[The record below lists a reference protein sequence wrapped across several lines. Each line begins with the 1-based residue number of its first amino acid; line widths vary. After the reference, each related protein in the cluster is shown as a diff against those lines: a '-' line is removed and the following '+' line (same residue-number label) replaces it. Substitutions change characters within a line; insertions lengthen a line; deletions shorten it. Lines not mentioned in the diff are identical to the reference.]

1 MAEKER
7 VRIGVVG
14 SEPSVWA
21 TLETHGG
28 SFVLR
33 PEEWVEPPQ
42 QIGITRAVDGR
53 ITSWTEGNRRGVVAD
68 FKPRPLW
75 GESDDGPFTILDA
88 RMSTE
93 ITWRFLPTQVYEAG
107 SILRGAHIDGEESPA
122 EAIRVAFTIRGTGW
136 ADGDPVQTRQ
146 GRISPWGSDDHGPG
160 LMWEPNDPHAVHV
173 LRQSFP
179 PILQA
184 LLQLWTEG
192 QVDVRAA
199 QVRIRGAGWCP
210 IESPESPTKSPP
222 RSLLPLAELNMGIVA
237 TWINL
242 AGNLGP
248 IPFLAIGD
256 RAPLQPEA
264 QLIATAL
271 ESLHRRLRP
280 ERRRFQASENQR
292 NKARRAA
299 VTAALEV
306 LKDTVEGPEV
316 ISKAYREALGH
327 VQDPSYADRLTE
339 LLPQVQAAA
348 PGLLGPSLSA
358 WIKDMGEVRNTQSHG
373 LQRDDE
379 LGEPGI
385 SRYYVLGASG
395 RWALKI
401 LLLLQLVHPDALRS
415 ALWDSDRF
423 MYALANMDRE
433 HYWAD
438 FSSYEHFSRAAREA
452 KEKGPIDGLP

>member
-1 MAEKER
+1 MAEQRR
-7 VRIGVVG
+7 VRIGVAG
-14 SEPSVWA
+14 NEPSIWA
-21 TLETHGG
+21 ILETHDG

-42 QIGITRAVDGR
+42 QIGITRAADGR

-68 FKPRPLW
+68 FQPRPLW
-75 GESDDGPFTILDA
+75 GRSDDGPFTVLDA

-93 ITWRFLPTQVYEAG
+93 TTWRFPPAQVYEAG
-107 SILRGAHIDGEESPA
+107 SILWGAHTDAEESPA
-122 EAIRVAFTIRGTGW
+122 EAIRVAFAVRGTGW
-136 ADGDPVQTRQ
+136 VNGEPVQTEQ
-146 GRISPWGSDDHGPG
+146 GRISPWCSDHGPG
-160 LMWEPNDPHAVHV
+160 LIWEPNDHHTVHV
-173 LRQSFP
+173 LRQRFP
-179 PILQA
+179 PIVQA

-192 QVDVRAA
+192 QAGVRAV
-199 QVRIRGAGWCP
+199 QVRIRGAGWCT
-210 IESPESPTKSPP
+210 IESPESPPKAPT
-222 RSLLPLAELNMGIVA
+222 RSLLPLAKLDMGIVA
-237 TWINL
+237 TWLNL

-248 IPFLAIGD
+248 IPFLAIEY

-271 ESLHRRLRP
+271 ESLHRRLHP

-299 VTAALEV
+299 VAAAVEV
-306 LKDTVEGPEV
+306 LKGTADDDEV
-316 ISKAYREALGH
+316 VRRAYREALGH

-339 LLPQVQAAA
+339 LLPQVHTLA

-401 LLLLQLVHPDALRS
+401 LLLLQLVRSEALRS

-423 MYALANMDRE
+423 MYALANIDRE
-433 HYWAD
+433 HYWAN
-438 FSSYEHFSRAAREA
+438 FSSSDHFSRAAREA
-452 KEKGPIDGLP
+452 KEEDSIDGLR